1 MKTGLPLPTMAADS
15 IRDPSD
21 KSIAN
26 AGGVSPTSFPT
37 STAGASVAAVAVG
50 GAGAGVSVGA
60 TAAVAAS
67 VAAGAGV
74 VGAGGSAGD
83 WVAAAV
89 TAAAGASVAVAAGE
103 PEVAGGAEVAV
114 AASGSLVAGC
124 VTVGGDA
131 VVAAG
136 ATFAGVAGAGVSSAP
151 HATTA
156 MARSPATAKPLKYLE
171 VPFILSGWRRQR
183 RRSLLSSSRQ
193 LHVHQPPVLF
203 LLDFRFGWYGVWV
216 GGQRGELWRPLV
228 RAAHQLSVVD
238 NAIGVYRHHC
248 HLARDFQIGQ
258 HGSDRL
264 CGDHI
269 GVSVL
274 FDIRCNRRR
283 GFIVGDDVE
292 VDFGKLAGDGVQRL

>member
-1 MKTGLPLPTMAADS
+1 MAADS

-37 STAGASVAAVAVG
+37 STAGASVAAGAVG

-60 TAAVAAS
+60 TAAVAVAAS

-83 WVAAAV
+83 CVAAAV
-89 TAAAGASVAVAAGE
+89 TTAAGASVAVAAGE

-124 VTVGGDA
+124 AVVGGDA

-156 MARSPATAKPLKYLE
+156 MAKSPATAKPLKYLE
-171 VPFILSGWRRQR
+171 TLFILSGWRRQR

-238 NAIGVYRHHC
+238 NAIGVYRHHR
-248 HLARDFQIGQ
+248 HLARDFQVGQ

-264 CGDHI
+264 RGDHI

-292 VDFGKLAGDGVQRL
+292 VDFRKLAGDGVQRL